1 MSQEVA
7 PKSVKG
13 NNDFIFIRGLT
24 FEVLDEEANMILT
37 VRRQN
42 NQFVVIDR
50 KMIMSSNETE
60 SPSQNAESLSQNAEI
75 SPSDNESLI
84 TIRKG
89 PKPTN
94 HVFDVIIINTNG
106 QRFSINASKF
116 INVLPT
122 KLPDLKFYV
131 DPSMITTLSIIT
143 GNSSHTVYLKKHNPV
158 IQDRQIIKEGEEYK
172 TQLFKVDGNEEELF
186 RDEFRCDELLVRN
199 FFGNELNKSD
209 YQKIMEEIDELAYF
223 TIPLAW
229 TTFHVGYDADEI
241 KQLTGKK
248 CGRHMNAVRALAV
261 ILAAQNGCSEAMEF
275 LRVARHLFYHLS
287 LSYTPYTSC
296 FIYSLFLSVGCRNLC
311 NFNAIKESKFNW
323 QDIRKLSSSLSSTG
337 ITFREDFLS
346 AAEAQLKKDKDL
358 RLELTIP
365 WLSHRVSEAT
375 LLSYVYH
382 DQAEPLPYSLKEPF
396 SRFTPDK
403 YPMML
408 DNISA
413 SLTLAF
419 LKPSKPLT
427 ILKLLLIPSIINQQ

>member
-50 KMIMSSNETE
+50 KRIISPKETSSNE
-60 SPSQNAESLSQNAEI
+60 ESLSNEKEEF
-75 SPSDNESLI
+75 PSQKEESLI
-84 TIRKG
+84 TIIND
-89 PKPTN
+89 PMPTE
-94 HVFDVIIINTNG
+94 HVFDVIINTDR

-116 INVLPT
+116 INKIPN
-122 KLPDLKFYV
+122 LPDLKFYV
-131 DPSMITTLSIIT
+131 DPSMSTTLSIIT
-143 GNSSHTVYLKKHNPV
+143 GDSSHTVYLKEHNPV

-172 TQLFKVDGNEEELF
+172 TQLFKVNDNEEELF
-186 RDEFRCDELLVRN
+186 KDDFRGDELLVRN
-199 FFGNELNKSD
+199 FFGNELNKSNS
-209 YQKIMEEIDELAYF
+209 QEILKEIDELANF
-223 TIPLAW
+223 TIPLAG
-229 TTFHVGYDADEI
+229 TIFHVGYNAEEI

-261 ILAAQNGCSEAMEF
+261 ILAAQKKCSEAIEF

-287 LSYTPYTSC
+287 LSYTSYTSC

-311 NFNAIKESKFNW
+311 NFVDIKEKGFYW
-323 QDIRKLSSSLSSTG
+323 RDIRKLSSSLSSTG

-346 AAEAQLKKDKDL
+346 AAEAQLDKNKDL
-358 RLELTIP
+358 RLDLTIP
-365 WLSHRVSEAT
+365 LLSHRMSEAT

-382 DQAEPLPYSLKEPF
+382 DQVEPLPYPLKGPF
-396 SRFTPDK
+396 SCFTPDK

-408 DNISA
+408 DNLSA

-419 LKPSKPLT
+419 LKPSKPLS
-427 ILKLLLIPSIINQQ
+427 ILKLLLLPSIINRQ

>member
-50 KMIMSSNETE
+50 KMIMSSNE
-60 SPSQNAESLSQNAEI
+60 AESLSQNVEI
-75 SPSDNESLI
+75 SPSEKKSLI
-84 TIRKG
+84 TIIND
-89 PKPTN
+89 PMPTK
-94 HVFDVIIINTNG
+94 HVFDVIVNTNR
-106 QRFSINASKF
+106 QRFSINASEF
-116 INVLPT
+116 INILPT

-143 GNSSHTVYLKKHNPV
+143 GNSTHTVYLKEHNPV
-158 IQDRQIIKEGEEYK
+158 IQDRQIIKVGEEYK
-172 TQLFKVDGNEEELF
+172 TQLFNVDGNEEELF
-186 RDEFRCDELLVRN
+186 KDEFRCDELLVRN

-223 TIPLAW
+223 TIPLAG
-229 TTFHVGYDADEI
+229 TTFHVGYRADEI

-261 ILAAQNGCSEAMEF
+261 ILAAQNECSEAMKF

-311 NFNAIKESKFNW
+311 NFNAIKEKDFNW

-337 ITFREDFLS
+337 ITFREDFIS
-346 AAEAQLKKDKDL
+346 AAEAQLDKEKDL
-358 RLELTIP
+358 RLALTIP

-382 DQAEPLPYSLKEPF
+382 DQAEPLPYPLKGPF
-396 SRFTPDK
+396 SCFTPDE

-419 LKPSKPLT
+419 LKPSKPLS